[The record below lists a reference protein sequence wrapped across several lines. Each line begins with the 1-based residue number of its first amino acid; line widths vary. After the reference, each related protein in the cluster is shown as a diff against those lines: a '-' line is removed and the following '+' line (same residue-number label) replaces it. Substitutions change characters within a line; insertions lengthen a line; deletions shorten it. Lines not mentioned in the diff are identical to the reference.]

1 MLIQRKELNFEG
13 QNIFVDIDVH
23 LKSWT
28 VSIFSETIQH
38 KRITQPPTPAILV
51 NYLHK
56 NFPGAT
62 YHSAYEAGFSGF
74 WIHYELIASGINNI
88 VVNPADI
95 PTSQKEEV
103 YKDDP
108 VDSRKI
114 ARALRAGLLDC
125 IYIPAEE
132 DLQDRSLVRTRSIIV
147 RDLIRIKLRINSFL
161 YFYGIEYSH
170 EFSSH
175 HKHWSNSFMRWF
187 KQDIAFKY
195 ESGKLSFELLISE
208 AERKREQLLDIAK
221 KVRTLAKSE
230 KYKYQM
236 ELLLSIP
243 GIGFISAITLL
254 TELNN
259 ILRFKSTDHLASF
272 VGLIPMSHSSGEK
285 ESKGEI
291 SFRGQKIL
299 KSILVESSWIAS
311 RKDPALNLSYN
322 TYARRMEA
330 NKAIIRIARKLLN
343 RIYFVLKNQQ
353 KYEFCIVK

>member
-1 MLIQRKELNFEG
+1 MLTQRKELNFEG
-13 QNIFVDIDVH
+13 QNIYIGIDVH

-28 VSIFSETIQH
+28 VSIFTETIQH
-38 KRITQPPTPAILV
+38 KRFTQPPSVTALA

-62 YHSAYEAGFSGF
+62 YYSAYEAGFSGF
-74 WIHYELIASGINNI
+74 WIHYELESMGINNT
-88 VVNPADI
+88 VVNPADV

-125 IYIPAEE
+125 IHIPTEE
-132 DLQDRSLVRTRSIIV
+132 DLQDRSLVRTRSMVV
-147 RDLIRIKLRINSFL
+147 RELSRIKLRIKSFL
-161 YFYGIEYSH
+161 YFYGIEYPP

-175 HKHWSNSFMRWF
+175 HKHWSNGFIRWL
-187 KQDIAFKY
+187 KEDITLKY
-195 ESGKLSFELLISE
+195 ESGRTSLELLVQE
-208 AERKREQLLDIAK
+208 AEGKRKQLLDITN
-221 KVRTLAKSE
+221 KVRALGKTD
-230 KYKYQM
+230 KYKAQM
-236 ELLLSIP
+236 DLLLSIP
-243 GIGFISAITLL
+243 GIGFISAITIL
-254 TELNN
+254 TEIGN
-259 ILRFKSTDHLASF
+259 ILRFKSTDHLAGF

-291 SFRGQKIL
+291 SFRGQKVL

-322 TYARRMEA
+322 TYVRRMEA

-343 RIYFVLKNQQ
+343 RIYSVLKYKK
-353 KYEFCIVK
+353 KYEFCVVK

>member
-1 MLIQRKELNFEG
+1 M
-13 QNIFVDIDVH
+13 
-23 LKSWT
+23 
-28 VSIFSETIQH
+28 
-38 KRITQPPTPAILV
+38 
-51 NYLHK
+51 
-56 NFPGAT
+56 
-62 YHSAYEAGFSGF
+62 
-74 WIHYELIASGINNI
+74 IASGINNI

-103 YKDDP
+103 YKDGP

-125 IYIPAEE
+125 IYIPTEE

-147 RDLIRIKLRINSFL
+147 RDLIRIKLRIKSLL
-161 YFYGIEYSH
+161 YFYGIEYPPK
-170 EFSSH
+170 FSSH
-175 HKHWSNSFMRWF
+175 HKHWSNSFMRWL
-187 KQDIAFKY
+187 KQDTAFKD

-208 AERKREQLLDIAK
+208 AERKREQLLDITK

-299 KSILVESSWIAS
+299 KSILVESSWITS
-311 RKDPALNLSYN
+311 SKDPALNLSYN
-322 TYARRMEA
+322 TYTRGSQQGYYPCCQ
-330 NKAIIRIARKLLN
+330 KAVEQNL
-343 RIYFVLKNQQ
+343 
-353 KYEFCIVK
+353 FCIEKSAKI